1 MVHLLVARS
10 RICNPATPSQD
21 LMYLVAQTTV
31 TAQGSRKNYSL
42 ISETLTK
49 LRIVY
54 NQLFFT
60 NVLRLLDEQKMTKT
74 ELAEQ
79 AGISVSFLSD
89 LTNGKANPSLK
100 IMDAIARALGSA
112 LPTLLEISDLDDE
125 TLDILAG
132 GKALKSLP
140 DGYVRVS
147 AILTEFQAFNVM
159 NWDQENRKKLYK
171 KR

>member
-1 MVHLLVARS
+1 MERDPGTAGIVTCVSGVRGKVEQF
-10 RICNPATPSQD
+10 ISQEIYP
-21 LMYLVAQTTV
+21 LKST
-31 TAQGSRKNYSL
+31 N
-42 ISETLTK
+42 ETRLPT
-49 LRIVY
+49 VY
-54 NQLFFT
+54 NQIFFT
-60 NVLRLLDEQKMTKT
+60 NVLRLLDEQKMTKS

-112 LPTLLEISDLDDE
+112 LPALLEISDLDDE
-125 TLDILAG
+125 TLDALAG
-132 GKALKSLP
+132 GKAIKSLP
-140 DGYVRVS
+140 GGYVRVS

-159 NWDQENRKKLYK
+159 QWDQENRKKLHI